1 MRRGYDKDI
10 RAEAVT
16 RRWQGKRWEEIRET
30 IGQKFGVRPCIR
42 QMQKWFAEY
51 RGATDE
57 PVGERAIAAMV
68 KDAAE
73 RARPLAY
80 LEMMTNV
87 MPLWR
92 QLQRYGLSVEDAAW
106 VALERFWEAQIG
118 RERYD
123 RIHSVYLE
131 VRDRL
136 AEQPGS
142 KLTWSPPPIER
153 HSLKDLEAEKDR
165 QR

>member
-30 IGQKFGVRPCIR
+30 IGQKFGVRPSIR
-42 QMQKWFAEY
+42 QMQKWFEEY
-51 RGATDE
+51 REATNE
-57 PVGERAIAAMV
+57 PVGERAIASMV

-106 VALERFWEAQIG
+106 VAMERFWEAQIG

-123 RIHSVYLE
+123 RIHSVYME
-131 VRDRL
+131 IRD
-136 AEQPGS
+136 
-142 KLTWSPPPIER
+142 KLI
-153 HSLKDLEAEKDR
+153 D
-165 QR
+165 